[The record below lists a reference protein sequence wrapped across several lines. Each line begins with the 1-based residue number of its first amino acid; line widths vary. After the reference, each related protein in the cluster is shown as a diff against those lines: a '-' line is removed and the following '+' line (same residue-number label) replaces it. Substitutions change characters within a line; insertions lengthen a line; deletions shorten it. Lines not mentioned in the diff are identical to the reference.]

1 MSELK
6 KSKLLPRALLGAALA
21 LGLTQATLAGG
32 YGKQKVVYHVNY
44 DNPKAQAGALRNIQ
58 NHINAVGAE
67 NLELRVVLHGK
78 GLTLLLEPDQAQYT
92 KLKAG
97 NATDKMTAKI
107 SGLKDQGVAFD
118 VCANTLRGKKID
130 IEANLFDVSEAD
142 IVPSGVAELAHLQ
155 AQGFT
160 YIKP

>member
-1 MSELK
+1 MK
-6 KSKLLPRALLGAALA
+6 FRLLTILAISLMTISAFISGTEAADR
-21 LGLTQATLAGG
+21 

-92 KLKAG
+92 KLEVG
-97 NATDKMTAKI
+97 NATDKMAAMI
-107 SGLKDQGVAFD
+107 SGLKDQGVAFN
-118 VCANTLRGKKID
+118 VCANTVRGKKID
-130 IEANLFDVSEAD
+130 IDANLFDVSEAD

>member
-6 KSKLLPRALLGAALA
+6 KSKLWPRALLGAALA
-21 LGLTQATLAGG
+21 LGLTQAATAGD

-78 GLTLLLEPDQAQYT
+78 GLTLLLEPDQAQHT
-92 KLKAG
+92 KFKAG

-107 SGLKDQGVAFD
+107 SGLKDQGVAFN
-118 VCANTLRGKKID
+118 VCANTVRGKKID